1 MIKKILKYTGISLLV
16 LIGFAIAAP
25 YLFKG
30 KIVALVKEKINKKL
44 NAKVDFAD
52 VDISVFRHFPKL
64 AVGLNNLSVVG
75 INEFESDSLIT
86 AKQIDVSMNLWS
98 AITGSEINIYGIDVK
113 DANINTIVNKQGKAN
128 WDIVKPDSSNAA
140 KPDTSRQMKMKL
152 QHYSLSNCNVKYSDY
167 SGDMF
172 INAEGINH
180 SGSGDFDA
188 DIFTLVTK
196 TDIAKWTYKM
206 NGISYIGDAKT
217 NADID
222 LQVDAKQM
230 KFTFNTDKINLNDLQ
245 ISTKG
250 FFQMLNDGYGMDIEF
265 KAPSTDF
272 KNILSLIPAIYQNNF
287 NTIQTSGK
295 AIFDGFVK
303 GNYNKTTIPAYQIN
317 LQVNDGFFKYPDL
330 PAPVKDINVSMKVNN
345 PDGVTDHTVI
355 DISKAHISFADEP
368 FDFRVLVK
376 NPITDLYVDAAA
388 KGKLDLGKISQFVK
402 MPSITALQGL
412 INANVEVVGSTLA
425 MQRKQF
431 DKFKAQ
437 GTVDVT
443 NFNFASKDYPSGV
456 SLSSANMSFNP
467 TNVTLSN
474 LAGRFMNTK
483 FQANGYINN
492 LLPYILQNQPLEG
505 VVNVK
510 ADNVNLNEL
519 MGVSTDTTK
528 KNTPESK
535 PFVVPKNLNL
545 TLNALVDNVHYD
557 KLDMSNISGVLKV
570 ANETV
575 AMENVK
581 AKALNGDLGVT
592 GFYSTKLD
600 VKKPDISLTYNV
612 NNVDIQKTFYAFNTI
627 QKLMPVGQ
635 FLAGKLTSSLT
646 LTGKLGDNM
655 MPDMNTL
662 TGNGNLLLVEGL
674 LSKFAPIDKI
684 ASTLNVAQLQSI
696 SMKDIKTFFEFTNGK
711 VFIKPFKVKVKDIDM
726 EIGGSHGFD
735 QLLDYT
741 INMKLPRAL
750 MGAAGNNFVNNLAA
764 QATAKGLP
772 VKVSDIVNVQMKLG
786 GSIKSPTLKTDL
798 KQTATSLTDDLKTQA
813 TTFVQN
819 KIDSTKAAVTT
830 AIQQTTNAVK
840 DTAKAV
846 KDQIIKDAKNEIIKG
861 VLGNKDST
869 QTNDPKKRVEDA
881 GKNIIKNFN
890 PFKKG

>member
-1 MIKKILKYTGISLLV
+1 MMKKILKYTGITLLV
-16 LIGFAIAAP
+16 LIVLAIATP
-25 YLFKG
+25 YIFKG
-30 KIVALVKEKINKKL
+30 KIVAFVKEKINQKL

-75 INEFESDSLIT
+75 INDFETDSLIT

-98 AITGSEINIYGIDVK
+98 AVTGSEINIYGIDIK

-128 WDIVKPDSSNAA
+128 WDIVKPDSSNTATV
-140 KPDTSRQMKMKL
+140 DTSKKTKMKL
-152 QHYSLSNCNVKYSDY
+152 QNYSLANCNVKYSDF
-167 SGDMF
+167 SGNMF
-172 INAEGINH
+172 ATVEGIDH
-180 SGSGDFDA
+180 SGSGDFEA

-196 TDIAKWTYKM
+196 TNIAKWSYKM
-206 NGISYIGDAKT
+206 NGISYINEAKT
-217 NADID
+217 TADID
-222 LQVDAKQM
+222 LMVDTKQM
-230 KFTFNTDKINLNDLQ
+230 KFGFNTDKITLNDLQ
-245 ISTKG
+245 LSTKG
-250 FFQMLNDGYGMDIEF
+250 FFQMLADGYGMDIEF

-272 KNILSLIPAIYQNNF
+272 KNILSLIPTIYQNNF
-287 NTIQTSGK
+287 STIKTSGK
-295 AIFDGFVK
+295 AIFNGFVK
-303 GNYNKTTIPAYQIN
+303 GNYDKTTIPAYQVN
-317 LQVNDGFFKYPDL
+317 LQVNDGFFQYPDL
-330 PAPVKDINVSMKVNN
+330 PAPVKDINIIMKLDN

-355 DISKAHISFADEP
+355 DISKAHLSLANEP
-368 FDFRVLVK
+368 FDFKLLVK

-388 KGKLDLGKISQFVK
+388 KGKLDLSKVSQFVK
-402 MPSITALQGL
+402 VPSITTLQGI

-437 GTVDVT
+437 GTVDVS
-443 NFNFASKDYPSGV
+443 NFNFASKDNPSGV
-456 SLSSANMSFNP
+456 SLNSASMSFNP

-474 LAGRFMNTK
+474 LVGRFMNTQ

-492 LLPYILQNQPLEG
+492 LLAYVLQNQPLDG

-519 MGVSTDTTK
+519 MGVTTDTTK

-535 PFVVPKNLNL
+535 PFIVPKNLNL
-545 TLNALVDNVHYD
+545 TVNALVDNVHYD
-557 KLDMSNISGVLKV
+557 KLDMSNISGSLKV

-575 AMENVK
+575 TMENVK
-581 AKALNGDLGVT
+581 AKALNGDFAVT

-600 VKKPDISLTYNV
+600 TKKPDISLTYNV
-612 NNVDIQKTFYAFNTI
+612 SNVDIQKTFYAFNTI

-635 FLAGKLTSSLT
+635 YLAGKLTSSLT

-655 MPDMNTL
+655 MPDMSTL
-662 TGNGNLLLVEGL
+662 TGNGNLLLIEGL

-684 ASTLNVAQLQSI
+684 ASTLNVAQLQNLSL
-696 SMKDIKTFFEFTNGK
+696 KDIKTFFEFTNGK
-711 VFIKPFKVKVKDIDM
+711 VFTKPFKVKLKDIEM

-750 MGAAGNNFVNNLAA
+750 TGAAGNNLINGLAS

-772 VKVSDIVNVQMKLG
+772 IKVSDIVNVQIKLG
-786 GSIKSPTLKTDL
+786 GNIKSPTLKTDL
-798 KQTATSLTDDLKTQA
+798 KQTGTSLADDLKTQA
-813 TTFVQN
+813 TNFMQN
-819 KIDSTKAAVTT
+819 KIDSTKAAVNT

-846 KDQIIKDAKNEIIKG
+846 KDQIIKDAKNEIIKN

-869 QTNDPKKRVEDA
+869 QSTDPKKRVEEA
-881 GKNIIKNFN
+881 GKNLLKDLN